1 MPDKALLF
9 LKGIGY
15 IPGETILDELQK
27 VNLIFCCHPVMPN
40 IEIIFRTDLKGP
52 LDVILKNATELL
64 YHTCFET
71 QSLEKT
77 LEDFKKDGLKI
88 KKISKPKPAILFRNQ
103 KVSFYYISGFGII
116 EILEN

>member
-1 MPDKALLF
+1 
-9 LKGIGY
+9 LK
-15 IPGETILDELQK
+15 
-27 VNLIFCCHPVMPN
+27 
-40 IEIIFRTDLKGP
+40 
-52 LDVILKNATELL
+52 
-64 YHTCFET
+64 
-71 QSLEKT
+71 KT